1 MTTLAATG
9 RENLP
14 SSSEPAAK
22 MQRTEVTEELR
33 VRRLNEHA
41 QLPKRGSAGAAG
53 YDLARCGAGVTG
65 GDAGPQCDFGEP
77 LISCWSAWCL
87 QPVPPLP
94 SRRRCPLANKILALA
109 WPPLSCPTCSCEDT
123 EIPAHGRAVVKT
135 GLQIAIPPGTY
146 ARVAPRSGLAVKHFI
161 DTGAGVVDEDY
172 RGEVGVVLFNHA
184 DTPFP
189 GA

>member
-1 MTTLAATG
+1 MT
-9 RENLP
+9 
-14 SSSEPAAK
+14 
-22 MQRTEVTEELR
+22 VF
-33 VRRLNEHA
+33 
-41 QLPKRGSAGAAG
+41 SA
-53 YDLARCGAGVTG
+53 
-65 GDAGPQCDFGEP
+65 P
-77 LISCWSAWCL
+77 L
-87 QPVPPLP
+87 
-94 SRRRCPLANKILALA
+94 
-109 WPPLSCPTCSCEDT
+109 CPTCSCEDT

-189 GA
+189 GACVLAVVRLRCAGRGRPSLASLLLAG

>member
-1 MTTLAATG
+1 MTTLAATS

-94 SRRRCPLANKILALA
+94 SRRRLPIKFWHLLGHLSLAH
-109 WPPLSCPTCSCEDT
+109 
-123 EIPAHGRAVVKT
+123 PAA
-135 GLQIAIPPGTY
+135 
-146 ARVAPRSGLAVKHFI
+146 ARTPRSPPTAALW
-161 DTGAGVVDEDY
+161 
-172 RGEVGVVLFNHA
+172 
-184 DTPFP
+184 
-189 GA
+189 